1 MQCADPFHVV
11 KWATVALDE
20 VRRQAWNEA
29 RRSGQTRGKGYR
41 NRVAIGDVRRFKTRY
56 ALWKNPDNLTERQ
69 RDKLAWIAKTDPRLH
84 RAYLLKEGLRFV
96 FQVKGEAGRS
106 ARDRWLCWARR
117 CRIPAPVR
125 SAPTTHPIFV
135 QVQPLWV
142 SSALS
147 DACTSIVVGPKAAPP
162 SMMPSVLSEDS
173 RAQVHGT
180 VARPILFSGG
190 GPFVSYW
197 PALMSVPTTKV
208 PSLNVAPAAGGVGA
222 GDVAAFVG
230 VGAGAVTVCTTVEGA
245 KDTETVT
252 GAGLA
257 AAFVVFDEDALP
269 MPMPIPMSNAR
280 MPTPVG
286 RTQVRRHQGRFGG

>member
-1 MQCADPFHVV
+1 
-11 KWATVALDE
+11 
-20 VRRQAWNEA
+20 
-29 RRSGQTRGKGYR
+29 
-41 NRVAIGDVRRFKTRY
+41 
-56 ALWKNPDNLTERQ
+56 
-69 RDKLAWIAKTDPRLH
+69 
-84 RAYLLKEGLRFV
+84 
-96 FQVKGEAGRS
+96 
-106 ARDRWLCWARR
+106 
-117 CRIPAPVR
+117 
-125 SAPTTHPIFV
+125 
-135 QVQPLWV
+135 
-142 SSALS
+142 
-147 DACTSIVVGPKAAPP
+147 VVGPKAAPP

-190 GPFVSYW
+190 GPFVLYW

-208 PSLNVAPAAGGVGA
+208 PSLNVAPAAGGAGA
-222 GDVAAFVG
+222 GDVAPFVG

-269 MPMPIPMSNAR
+269 MPIPIPIPMNNAT

-286 RTQVRRHQGRFGG
+286 RTQVRRHQGRFGAEGGG